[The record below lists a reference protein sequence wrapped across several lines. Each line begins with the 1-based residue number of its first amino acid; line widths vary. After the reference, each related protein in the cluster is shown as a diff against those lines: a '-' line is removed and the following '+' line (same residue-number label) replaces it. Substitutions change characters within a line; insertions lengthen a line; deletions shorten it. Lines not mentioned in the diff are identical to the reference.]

1 MIADADLSEPPPT
14 MRGQGGRLMYFSIG
28 ALLMLMVAVS
38 HVSAQ
43 AKPAAPTPTNKT
55 IAAAPKLS
63 PRARAQNVSKPVS
76 KPQFSIYDKPIPWPF
91 PPPVSLCE
99 RLQMF

>member
-1 MIADADLSEPPPT
+1 MQICLNRPT
-14 MRGQGGRLMYFSIG
+14 MRGQGGLLMYVSIG

-63 PRARAQNVSKPVS
+63 PRARAKNVSKPE
-76 KPQFSIYDKPIPWPF
+76 FSIYDKPIPWPF
-91 PPPVSLCE
+91 PPPVSLCI
-99 RLQMF
+99 RFQLY